1 MNIYELTMLARSLSS
16 NDVNVVVT
24 GDRAFMYRDSGRYI
38 ITLPVPTEQAGGDVL
53 YRGYLDHELGHVKFT
68 DMDLFEKRGKLD
80 LELRSRFL
88 NILEDAYVERRMGM
102 QYPGAA
108 NNLRQLARELFSP
121 VHVKN
126 VLRYSKDWRTLAQL
140 FVLYNRRSQLDEALG
155 HSLEVIHKAMRAV
168 GYTVEDLNKAYKLL
182 EIRTYSTQDNV
193 DLAGDLYRVLSMS
206 EDRAGQQTHFD
217 ISEDRAGQQTHLDT
231 DVLVEVTNVVQNKFQ
246 RMVDCLSEADARRRH
261 QLKNAV
267 SLRQTMVEID
277 VQNSV
282 PHKLSDNIYGSLIRS
297 IPPLLQSMQYVPA
310 RVGRK
315 GALVG
320 NRLWRTAVADDR
332 VFMRKA
338 MRNVQAVEIILLMD
352 CSMSMGPVFDTMLDA
367 THATY
372 DMLKTLPKVQAAVYG
387 FNGEFLMRTRSEGHI
402 FFGPVCAGSTGTG
415 EALMLC
421 LSKYTTRADTRRI
434 MFILTDGNPNC
445 TSLMNFALRM
455 YKYYAIET
463 YGIGMQG
470 MNLAQ
475 WFDEDHRVMVTDMN
489 KDLAPMMA
497 AMLKK
502 ALVCAN
508 TRQ

>member
-16 NDVNVVVT
+16 NDVNVVVI

-38 ITLPVPTEQAGGDVL
+38 ITLPVPTEQAGEDVL

-68 DMDLFEKRGKLD
+68 DMDLFEKRCELD
-80 LELRSRFL
+80 PELRRVFL

-108 NNLRQLARELFSP
+108 NNLRRLARELFSP

-126 VLRYSKDWRTLAQL
+126 VLRYSRDWRTRAQL

-155 HSLEVIHKAMRAV
+155 HSLEVIHKAMLAV

-182 EIRTYSTQDNV
+182 ETRTYCTQDNV
-193 DLAGDLYRVLSMS
+193 DLAASLHRALSLH
-206 EDRAGQQTHFD
+206 DGGAGQQMGPGTCV
-217 ISEDRAGQQTHLDT
+217 S
-231 DVLVEVTNVVQNKFQ
+231 VEVSDLVRNKFQ
-246 RMVDCLSEADARRRH
+246 RMVDFLSEADARRRH

-267 SLRQTMVEID
+267 CARQRMVEID
-277 VQNSV
+277 IQNSA
-282 PHKLSDNIYGSLIRS
+282 PRKLSDNIYGSLVRS

-310 RVGRK
+310 CVGRK
-315 GALVG
+315 GALAG
-320 NRLWRTAVADDR
+320 DRLWRTAVSDDR
-332 VFMRKA
+332 VFIRKA
-338 MRNVQAVEIILLMD
+338 VRNVQTVEIILLMD
-352 CSMSMGPVFDTMLDA
+352 CSKSMTPVFDTMLDA
-367 THATY
+367 AHATY
-372 DMLKTLPKVQAAVYG
+372 DMLKTLPKVQVAAYG
-387 FNGEFLMRTRSEGHI
+387 FNGEFLMRVRSEGHT
-402 FFGPVCAGSTGTG
+402 FFGPAHSSGSTGTG

-421 LSKYTTRADTRRI
+421 LSKYTMRADTRRI
-434 MFILTDGNPNC
+434 MFLLTDGNPNC
-445 TSLMNFALRM
+445 ASLMNFALRM
-455 YKYYAIET
+455 YKCYGIET

-470 MNLAQ
+470 MNLAR

-489 KDLAPMMA
+489 KNLAPMMA